1 MNTFTRR
8 TFPLAAL
15 VLCALGSAPTQAQDA
30 GQLNVI
36 CSVQAEW
43 CTLAANEFQ
52 KATGMDGKGRVH
64 TRSPGIA

>member
-15 VLCALGSAPTQAQDA
+15 ALCALGSAPTQAQDA

-43 CTLAANEFQ
+43 CQMIQTVDRKSTRLNSS
-52 KATGMDGKGRVH
+52 H
-64 TRSPGIA
+64 T